1 MLPALIVGALTAW
14 YLGMR
19 AGIIAA
25 GVTFGAL
32 LIANFVPG
40 LTMAVYAL
48 VLAWSAAL
56 YFLGPKISA
65 SGKQGG
71 TPNWLGGLTGQ
82 ATNWARKMMSKRGG
96 S

>member
-19 AGIIAA
+19 AGLIAA

-32 LIANFVPG
+32 VLSSFVPG
-40 LTMAVYAL
+40 LTLAVYAL

-56 YFLGPKISA
+56 YFLGPKMSA
-65 SGKQGG
+65 SAGKGG
-71 TPNWLGGLTGQ
+71 GGLLGGARSQ
-82 ATNWARKMMSKRGG
+82 AMAWARKLMSKR
-96 S
+96 

>member
-14 YLGMR
+14 YLGLR
-19 AGIIAA
+19 AGLIAA

-32 LIANFVPG
+32 ILASFVPG
-40 LTMAVYAL
+40 LTIGVYAL

-65 SGKQGG
+65 SAKKGDGLFGG
-71 TPNWLGGLTGQ
+71 VSGQ
-82 ATNWARKMMSKRGG
+82 AMAWARKLMGKR
-96 S
+96 

>member
-19 AGIIAA
+19 AGMIAA

-32 LIANFVPG
+32 IVASFVPG
-40 LTMAVYAL
+40 LTLAVYAL

-56 YFLGPKISA
+56 YFLGPRISA
-65 SGKQGG
+65 AAKKGG
-71 TPNWLGGLTGQ
+71 GGWLGGMTGQ
-82 ATNWARKMMSKRGG
+82 ATAWARKLMSKR
-96 S
+96 